1 MAKPTQSV
9 QKRQRELKKHLRRQ
23 EKERRRAER
32 MADKESGV
40 FQEAETS
47 DVREYH
53 RDLNEPDAEEAPG
66 PENKPK

>member
-32 MADKESGV
+32 EANKEAGGPPS
-40 FQEAETS
+40 AEGM
-47 DVREYH
+47 DVREFH
-53 RDLNEPDAEEAPG
+53 RDLDEPESEDSPSE
-66 PENKPK
+66 PEKK